1 LASWHCVLHVALPVH
16 VNAHVEAVSHC
27 TSQAALSSQAISQ
40 TVAPAH
46 PISHCALALH
56 VGAQSWLFSQPTA
69 HDAESAHVSSQLSA
83 FSQSTSQVDVL
94 SQAALQ
100 FSCVQL
106 GLHAS
111 TPAHP
116 HSPFSSNPSA
126 QLGTL
131 APSSPLSPELPE
143 SSPPEADTFPCPTGA
158 RALSSSA
165 QPPASAKR
173 SVAHALN
180 P

>member
-83 FSQSTSQVDVL
+83 FSQSRSQVDVL

-100 FSCVQL
+100 VSCVQL

-111 TPAHP
+111 
-116 HSPFSSNPSA
+116 

-131 APSSPLSPELPE
+131 APSSPVSPGLPE
-143 SSPPEADTFPCPTGA
+143 SSPTEADTLPCPTGA
-158 RALSSSA
+158 GALSSSA
-165 QPPASAKR
+165 QAPASAKR
-173 SVAHALN
+173 SVEHALN